1 MKMTI
6 TINKYNGA
14 DKDNNLRGF
23 ANVVMDDFA
32 LENVKIKESKS
43 GELYAELPRYKRN
56 KGNGEAEYKDVFHP
70 IKQETRQALN
80 EAVLSSYEK
89 TEENGQKFAY
99 NYGKEPMAVKQVK
112 VSLYEKEKEH
122 LKGFAN
128 VVFNNG
134 FALENVRIKLSDKSG
149 ELYPDLAKYSFKD
162 RDDNGEVKL
171 DENGN
176 EAKVYKD
183 IFHPITKESY
193 NNFRRA
199 VIAAYQT
206 TYENRDKLE
215 EVALEDDVSKELS
228 PSEVDSVGALSDYDE
243 VFADDN
249 LDLVQQPG
257 SGRK

>member
-6 TINKYNGA
+6 TINKYDGA
-14 DKDNNLRGF
+14 DKNNNLRGF
-23 ANVVMDDFA
+23 ANVQMDEFA
-32 LENVKIKESKS
+32 LENVKIKESKK

-56 KGNGEAEYKDVFHP
+56 KGNGEVEYKDVFHP
-70 IKQETRQALN
+70 IKHETRQALN

-89 TEENGQKFAY
+89 TTENGQKFAY

-112 VSLYEKEKEH
+112 VSLYEKDN

-134 FALENVRIKLSDKSG
+134 FALENVRIKHSDKSG

-162 RDDNGEVKL
+162 KDDNGEVKL
-171 DENGN
+171 DENGK
-176 EAKVYKD
+176 EVKVYKD

-193 NNFRRA
+193 NSFYRA
-199 VIAAYQT
+199 VMAAYQT
-206 TYENRDKLE
+206 TYQNRNKLE

-228 PSEVDSVGALSDYDE
+228 PSEVDSVGALSDYDD

>member
-6 TINKYNGA
+6 TIYKYNST

-23 ANVVMDDFA
+23 ANVQMDDFA
-32 LENVKIKESKS
+32 VENVKIKESKS
-43 GELYAELPRYKRN
+43 GALYTELPRYKRN
-56 KGNGEAEYKDVFHP
+56 KGNGEVEYKDVFHP
-70 IKQETRQALN
+70 IKQETRQAFN

-112 VSLYEKEKEH
+112 VSLFEKDN

-162 RDDNGEVKL
+162 KDDNGEVKL

-176 EAKVYKD
+176 EVKVYKD

-193 NNFRRA
+193 NSFRRA

-215 EVALEDDVSKELS
+215 EVDLEDDFSKDLS
-228 PSEVDSVGALSDYDE
+228 SSAVDSVGALSDYDDI
-243 VFADDN
+243 FTGDDLN
-249 LDLVQQPG
+249 LVDSPS